1 MLNIKIIIA
10 IILLVTGGLTAYWV
24 PEYYREQGRLET
36 KLKCDLQKITDDAA
50 AKYELVKANEK
61 IQESENKLAE
71 VFQTKAVQDNL
82 KERNYEKTI
91 TSLRNDLRSSTYR
104 LSIPINTGYKTQFS
118 ATTSTTNG
126 TSDQERVEL
135 LPETAVSLIDVAA
148 GANRE
153 VRRTN
158 ACIDYYN
165 AARQALEKIATEV
178 AK

>member
-1 MLNIKIIIA
+1 MLNIKIIVA
-10 IILLVTGGLTAYWV
+10 IILLVVGGLAAYLV
-24 PEYYREQGRLET
+24 PEHYREQGRVEAKVEYDKQ
-36 KLKCDLQKITDDAA
+36 KLIDDAA
-50 AKYELVKANEK
+50 AKEELVKANEK
-61 IQESENKLAE
+61 VQESENKLAE
-71 VFQTKAVQDNL
+71 GFQTKSVQDNL

-91 TSLRNDLRSSTYR
+91 ESLRRDLRSSVYR
-104 LSIPINTGYKTQFS
+104 LSIPTNYKTQFS
-118 ATTSTTNG
+118 ATTSIVRG
-126 TSDQERVEL
+126 TSNQERAEL
-135 LPETAVSLIDVAA
+135 LPETSVALIDIAA

>member
-10 IILLVTGGLTAYWV
+10 IVLLVTGGLATYWV
-24 PEYYREQGRLET
+24 PEHYRNQGEAKAKIKYDHQ
-36 KLKCDLQKITDDAA
+36 KLLDDAA
-50 AKYELVKANEK
+50 AKEELVKANEK
-61 IQESENKLAE
+61 VQESQNKLAE
-71 VFQTKAVQDNL
+71 VFQTKSVQDNL
-82 KERNYEKTI
+82 KERSYEKTI
-91 TSLRNDLRSSTYR
+91 ESLRRDLRSSTYR
-104 LSIPINTGYKTQFS
+104 LSIPTNYKTQFS
-118 ATTSTTNG
+118 ATTSTVSGSSN
-126 TSDQERVEL
+126 QERTEL
-135 LPETAVSLIDVAA
+135 LPETSISLIDIAA